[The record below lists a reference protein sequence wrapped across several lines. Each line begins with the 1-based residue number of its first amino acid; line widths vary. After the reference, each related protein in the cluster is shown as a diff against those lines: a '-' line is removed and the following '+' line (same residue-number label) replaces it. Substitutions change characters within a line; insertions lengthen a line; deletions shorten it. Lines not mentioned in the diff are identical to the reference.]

1 MERREF
7 IALLGGAAA
16 AMMSPAMVL
25 SAMASPGRAQASRA
39 ARSWAERLSGTWSFV
54 SSENTRR
61 DGSTYD
67 RWGPDPKGI
76 LMFDR
81 NGHYSQIIVGSESRV
96 FGAKTFCAFGTYSLD
111 EVKKLLTTHIA
122 GCSVPSLIGAQ
133 QTRTILV
140 LNADELKYTNPIV
153 ATGATAKVLWK
164 RVA

>member
-7 IALLGGAAA
+7 IALLGSAAA
-16 AMMSPAMVL
+16 TMASPAMTS
-25 SAMASPGRAQASRA
+25 SARAQPSRA
-39 ARSWAERLSGTWSFV
+39 ARSLAEHLSGTWSFV

-81 NGHYSQIIVGSESRV
+81 SGHYSQIIVGSESRV
-96 FGAKTFCAFGTYSLD
+96 FGAKTFCAFGTFSLD
-111 EVKKLLTTHIA
+111 EGKKILTTHIA
-122 GCSVPSLIGAQ
+122 GCSVTSLIGTEQ
-133 QTRTILV
+133 IRTILV
-140 LNADELKYTNPIV
+140 LNANELKYINPIV

-164 RVA
+164 RLA